1 MTTNVAPE
9 ASLAGPEPGAIILMV
24 SAQQARREVL
34 AKILTAQGHRVL
46 FPPSAAEAIA
56 RVQNAHLL
64 IVQTAAVGD
73 EEFNLLASLRESEN
87 AWQIPVMMVADDA
100 SLGAV
105 GRALELG
112 AVEVLTWPVD
122 AIRLLSRV
130 QACVW
135 HKQRR
140 EEEALDFKLAV
151 QAKEEAEQL
160 VSSLIPLGV
169 SMVKEKDSLRLM
181 ELILTEGMRLTDC
194 EGGTIYM
201 RGLDHTLNFL
211 LVRNDMLDINMGGS
225 TGKPITFPPLR
236 LFNDQNQ
243 PNHQYVANHA
253 ALSSQTVNIED
264 AYSAGRFDFSGTRKF
279 DASTGYRSKSFLTVP
294 LKNERQQVI
303 GVLQLI
309 NARDP
314 KTGVI
319 TRFDSAIQPTI
330 EAFAVLA
337 AAILDAYRTA
347 QLGSDKV

>member
-1 MTTNVAPE
+1 MTNYVAPE
-9 ASLAGPEPGAIILMV
+9 ADPAGPKTGATILLV
-24 SAQQARREVL
+24 STDQGRREEL
-34 AKILTAQGHRVL
+34 AKLLSTQGHRVL
-46 FPPSAAEAIA
+46 FPPNTAEAIA
-56 RVQNAHLL
+56 RIQNAHAV
-64 IVQTAAVGD
+64 IFHTAVLGE
-73 EEFNLLASLRESEN
+73 EEFSLLTTLRESEN
-87 AWQIPVMMVADDA
+87 AWQVPAMLVANEA

-112 AVEVLTWPVD
+112 ALDVLTWPVD
-122 AIRLLSRV
+122 RIRLLSRV
-130 QACVW
+130 NACVW

-160 VSSLIPLGV
+160 VNSLIPLGV
-169 SMVKEKDSLRLM
+169 SMVKEKDPLRVM

-201 RGLDHTLNFL
+201 RGLDHTLHFL

-225 TGKPITFPPLR
+225 TGKPITFPPLK
-236 LFNDQNQ
+236 LYGEDGK

-253 ALSSQTVNIED
+253 ALTGQTVNIED

-279 DASTGYRSKSFLTVP
+279 DANTGYRSKSFLTVP

-314 KTGVI
+314 KTGAI

-337 AAILDAYRTA
+337 AAVLDAYRTA
-347 QLGSDKV
+347 QLGSAKV